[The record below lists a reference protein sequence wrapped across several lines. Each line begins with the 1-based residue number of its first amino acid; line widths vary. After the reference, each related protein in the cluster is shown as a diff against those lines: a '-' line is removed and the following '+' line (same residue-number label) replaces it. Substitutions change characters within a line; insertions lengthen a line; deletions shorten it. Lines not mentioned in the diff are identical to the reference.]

1 MTAFILALT
10 AEELTL
16 WRIIVGVGAVV
27 IAVVILLLTFLLR
40 VVREIDT
47 GVGDVLAVAGGV
59 VANTVNLE
67 ALETTLAGC
76 EAIREEVRLHNEHLG
91 SVL

>member
-1 MTAFILALT
+1 MTAFVLALA

-59 VANTVNLE
+59 VTNTVNLE

>member
-1 MTAFILALT
+1 MVFVLALVP
-10 AEELTL
+10 EELTL

-40 VVREIDT
+40 VVREIDV
-47 GVGDVLAVAGGV
+47 GVGAVLAVAGAV

-76 EAIREEVRLHNEHLG
+76 EAIREEVTRHNEFLG
-91 SVL
+91 SLV